1 MSYHKG
7 YSTRLPDDPCAYN
20 KRLSES
26 TGVYAYVT
34 YDGMYE
40 NCNRCVYDHY
50 TRPFDADIIDVDSE
64 LSNRTRPASK
74 CPSRKYNPRC
84 KKSPNCLSTFD
95 DSVPVVLAP
104 EVCEICPTN
113 IHWGLETGI
122 RDPKPS
128 NCKGFALKRRKR
140 GYNGQEAQ
148 NVQESVALRAR

>member
-26 TGVYAYVT
+26 TGVYAYTT
-34 YDGMYE
+34 YVGAFE
-40 NCNRCVYDHY
+40 NCNKCVYDHY
-50 TRPFDADIIDVDSE
+50 TRPFDGDIVDVDSE

-74 CPSRKYNPRC
+74 CPSRKYSPRC

-113 IHWGLETGI
+113 LHWGLDTGI

-128 NCKGFALKRRKR
+128 NCKGFALKRQMKK
-140 GYNGQEAQ
+140 QP
-148 NVQESVALRAR
+148 VRA

>member
-26 TGVYAYVT
+26 TGVYSYVT
-34 YDGMYE
+34 YDGAYE

-50 TRPFDADIIDVDSE
+50 TRPFDGDIVDVDSE
-64 LSNRTRPASK
+64 LKNITRPASK
-74 CPSRKYNPRC
+74 CPSRKYNPKC
-84 KKSPNCLSTFD
+84 KHSPNCISTFD

-128 NCKGFALKRRKR
+128 NCRGFALKRQTKNAERSR
-140 GYNGQEAQ
+140 
-148 NVQESVALRAR
+148 